1 MTRIGNIFSIGLAST
16 VMALLLGACAGTGP
30 KIVGNYDPA
39 TDFSQFRTF
48 GFSQP
53 LGSDS
58 RSGRTTVSS
67 RLMAATIR
75 ELKSRDLLFVDN
87 NPDLRINFFV
97 QETSGVPTGN
107 MSVSSSPFS
116 HAHGGA
122 TTWGGYDLRTS
133 TALQISEG
141 TIVVDVFDTRQNM
154 LVFEGFAQDRVTEG
168 MRDRLDETI
177 NDAIASIFET
187 FP

>member
-1 MTRIGNIFSIGLAST
+1 MTRFGDIFSAGFAG
-16 VMALLLGACAGTGP
+16 MAMVLLLGACAGTGP
-30 KIVGNYDPA
+30 KVVGNYDPA
-39 TDFSQFRTF
+39 TDFSQFESF
-48 GFSQP
+48 GFTRP
-53 LGSDS
+53 LGSDN
-58 RSGRTTVSS
+58 RSGRTSVST
-67 RLMAATIR
+67 RLMAATVR
-75 ELKSRDLLFVDN
+75 ELQSRGLLLVDN
-87 NPDLRINFFV
+87 NPHLMINFFV
-97 QETSGVPTGN
+97 QETSGVATSN

-122 TTWGGYDLRTS
+122 TTWSGYDLRTS

-141 TIVVDVFDTRQNM
+141 TISVDVFDTRQNM

-177 NDAIASIFET
+177 NDAIASIFKT